1 MRLMRVRNPG
11 DPARHPSST
20 LHMPSLLGRI
30 GASHGGPV
38 IRTVMSRESTTLTF
52 HPQFRQ
58 QVLLFLDKYKPLGMM
73 HPSAKLV
80 EGAMRRFAD
89 APYQGISGY

>member
-1 MRLMRVRNPG
+1 
-11 DPARHPSST
+11 
-20 LHMPSLLGRI
+20 MPSLLGRI

-38 IRTVMSRESTTLTF
+38 IRTVMSGESTTLTF